1 MASGKFDLTKTLG
14 VSSYIYSRC
23 EWSGSGNVNSN
34 KTPIYVKVIVGK
46 RAGSNTPTT
55 CTFNTNV
62 SVAGAEYPSSQ
73 SNSPYT
79 SVRANEEIVVFEGTF
94 NVPHENDGSKST
106 TISVSI
112 GNNGVYHA
120 EGSSVITLDTIPR
133 ATELPNLSTLTVEY
147 YNVFSLSPKIKGAN
161 HSIKF
166 RFGDTK
172 AEATSNPPVT
182 KWLQSDGSLG
192 DNELLLSGET
202 FQVLLPTYLYD
213 VFDGN
218 MGHIAMTLRTYN
230 NGKYIDEKTGWVK
243 LLPGTNCTPVVSAVI
258 NDTNPK
264 TISAT
269 GGANNI
275 VANASI
281 LEVIPSIQ
289 ISDPDDTNSWIVS
302 KSVDGVA
309 FTEETKFEDKPNKKD
324 FLVSVT
330 NNRGLTGNY
339 TATVTGRYIPYVDL
353 TFDIEDIARTEP
365 TSAEVIIK
373 YSGKYY
379 AGEFT
384 DNLGDE
390 GIFNQLMI
398 TWGYKIK
405 GSEGDFI
412 TGGVLTPTIDAE
424 KNTYSGEESLGELFD
439 YKTNYEF
446 KFDYIDRINQYTKT
460 EVYVTKGEPIFWWN
474 ETEVHILGDL
484 YVDDKLISEG
494 GTGGGTTSTGGD
506 TLPIGSIFEYDGNTI
521 PDGYEVVD
529 DENTYSTEEKLIG
542 TWLDNKPLY
551 EKTFIT
557 TTKSIDLSE
566 INYDTILITYF
577 GLYVSDYIMTP
588 YYTNSSDYL
597 KILVTDQKLLT
608 MITSHTSFTKA
619 IMVVRYTKTT
629 D

>member
-23 EWSGSGNVNSN
+23 EWSGSGNVDSN

-46 RAGSNTPTT
+46 RAGSNTATT

-62 SVAGAEYPSSQ
+62 SVAGAEYPSNQ
-73 SNSPYT
+73 SSSPYT
-79 SVRANEEIVVFEGTF
+79 SVSANQEIVVFEGTF
-94 NVPHENDGSKST
+94 TVPHENDGSKST

-133 ATELPNLSTLTVEY
+133 ATELPNLSTLTVEH
-147 YNVFSLSPKIKGAN
+147 YNVFSISPKIKGAN

-166 RFGDTK
+166 RFGNTK

-192 DNELLLSGET
+192 DNEMLLSGET

-230 NGKYIDEKTGWVK
+230 SSEYIDEKTDWVK

-269 GGANNI
+269 GAANNI

-281 LEVIPSIQ
+281 LEIIPSIQ

-309 FTEETKFEDKPNKKD
+309 FTEETKFEDKPNKKE

-365 TSAEVIIK
+365 TSAEVVIK

-474 ETEVHILGDL
+474 EDSVHVLGTL
-484 YVDDKLISEG
+484 YADNIYGMSG
-494 GTGGGTTSTGGD
+494 GN
-506 TLPIGSIFEYDGNTI
+506 LLEF
-521 PDGYEVVD
+521 
-529 DENTYSTEEKLIG
+529 STEEHIVGKWIDG
-542 TWLDNKPLY
+542 KPLY
-551 EKTFIT
+551 RKVISTYEPVITDVNLAIAHGVLAWDKMWVDLGNSYYYEANRKRSLPLEQTFYTSTTGSDMTHVYIEGDYIYIVSHGGWGEAWEKVIT
-557 TTKSIDLSE
+557 LLYTKSNDPVE
-566 INYDTILITYF
+566 
-577 GLYVSDYIMTP
+577 
-588 YYTNSSDYL
+588 TN
-597 KILVTDQKLLT
+597 IVEEE
-608 MITSHTSFTKA
+608 
-619 IMVVRYTKTT
+619 
-629 D
+629 

>member
-23 EWSGSGNVNSN
+23 EWSGSGNVDSN
-34 KTPIYVKVIVGK
+34 ETPIYVKVIVGK
-46 RAGSNTPTT
+46 RAGSNTATT

-62 SVAGAEYPSSQ
+62 SVAGAEYPSNQ
-73 SNSPYT
+73 SSSPYT
-79 SVRANEEIVVFEGTF
+79 SVSANQEIVVFEGTF
-94 NVPHENDGSKST
+94 TVPHENDGSKST

-120 EGSSVITLDTIPR
+120 EGSSEITLDTIPR
-133 ATELPNLSTLTVEY
+133 ATELPNLSALTVEY
-147 YNVFSLSPKIKGAN
+147 YNVFSLLPKIKGAN

-166 RFGDTK
+166 RFGNTK

-230 NGKYIDEKTGWVK
+230 GGKYIDEKTGWVK

-269 GGANNI
+269 GAANNI

-309 FTEETKFEDKPNKKD
+309 FTEETKFEDKPNKKE

-398 TWGYKIK
+398 AWGYKIK

-474 ETEVHILGDL
+474 EDSVHVLGTL
-484 YVDDKLISEG
+484 YADNIYGMSG
-494 GTGGGTTSTGGD
+494 GN
-506 TLPIGSIFEYDGNTI
+506 LLEF
-521 PDGYEVVD
+521 
-529 DENTYSTEEKLIG
+529 STEEHIVGKWIDG
-542 TWLDNKPLY
+542 KPLY
-551 EKTFIT
+551 RKVISTYEPVITDVNLAIAHGVLAWDKMWVDLGNSYYYEVNRKRSLPLEQTFYTSTTGSDMTHVYIEGDYIYIVSHGGWGEAWEKVIT
-557 TTKSIDLSE
+557 LLYTKSDDPVE
-566 INYDTILITYF
+566 
-577 GLYVSDYIMTP
+577 
-588 YYTNSSDYL
+588 TN
-597 KILVTDQKLLT
+597 IVEEE
-608 MITSHTSFTKA
+608 
-619 IMVVRYTKTT
+619 
-629 D
+629 

>member
-1 MASGKFDLTKTLG
+1 MSYIWKQNATFNGSTSSNRRTWKHVATEYWEDNPNSDNYYLKNKSIVRITSYLGRNTSASHFGG
-14 VSSYIYSRC
+14 VSTCRVDADKDVNGLYKSEQKTFSYPT
-23 EWSGSGNVNSN
+23 N
-34 KTPIYVKVIVGK
+34 VGK
-46 RAGSNTPTT
+46 D
-55 CTFNTNV
+55 
-62 SVAGAEYPSSQ
+62 EYVEMFS
-73 SNSPYT
+73 YDF
-79 SVRANEEIVVFEGTF
+79 VVEH
-94 NVPHENDGSKST
+94 NNDGKKTIT
-106 TISVSI
+106 TYSSLSGTDFVPNTAS
-112 GNNGVYHA
+112 A
-120 EGSSVITLDTIPR
+120 QGSFELVTIPR
-133 ATELPNLSTLTVEY
+133 ATELPNISSLIVEY
-147 YNVFSLSPKIKGAN
+147 YNVFSLSPKISGAN

-166 RFGDTK
+166 RFGNTQ
-172 AEATSNPPVT
+172 AEATKNPPVT
-182 KWLQSDGSLG
+182 KWLQQNGSLG
-192 DNELLLSGET
+192 DNEILLSGEV
-202 FQVLLPTYLYD
+202 FQVNLPSYLYD
-213 VFDGN
+213 VFDGS
-218 MGHIAMTLRTYN
+218 MGYIAMTLRTYN
-230 NGKYIDEKTGWVK
+230 NTTLVGEKTDWVK
-243 LLPGTNCTPVVSAVI
+243 MLPGTNCTPVVSAVI
-258 NDTNPK
+258 NDTNEK
-264 TISAT
+264 TISVT
-269 GGANNI
+269 GAANNI

-281 LEVIPSIQ
+281 LEIIPSIQ

-309 FTEETKFEDKPNKKD
+309 FTEETKFVDKPNKKE

-484 YVDDKLISEG
+484 YVDDKLIAEG
-494 GTGGGTTSTGGD
+494 GKGDEPTSARGD
-506 TLPIGSIFEYDGNTI
+506 TLPVGAIFD
-521 PDGYEVVD
+521 
-529 DENTYSTEEKLIG
+529 
-542 TWLDNKPLY
+542 
-551 EKTFIT
+551 
-557 TTKSIDLSE
+557 
-566 INYDTILITYF
+566 
-577 GLYVSDYIMTP
+577 
-588 YYTNSSDYL
+588 
-597 KILVTDQKLLT
+597 
-608 MITSHTSFTKA
+608 
-619 IMVVRYTKTT
+619 
-629 D
+629 